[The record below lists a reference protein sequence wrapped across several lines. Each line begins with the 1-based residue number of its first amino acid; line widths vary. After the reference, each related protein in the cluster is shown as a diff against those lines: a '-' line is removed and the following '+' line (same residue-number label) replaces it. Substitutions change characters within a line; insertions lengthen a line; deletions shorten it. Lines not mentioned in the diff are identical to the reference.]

1 MIPQHLQPKRKTS
14 RSFSFSFSS
23 LFRSWYGLIGFLLI
37 VFLFLLPIIR
47 LVWLSISSEDG
58 ISLAMYEEVLSDFVT
73 WKTVQNTLI
82 ITVGSTIIALVI
94 GVYLL
99 GSWPMSIL
107 GGKSGSGY
115 LSSCHLLSL
124 LILQRWHGFNSLEI
138 TDRFNIFLNYYQ
150 SKHPSLICIA

>member
-58 ISLAMYEEVLSDFVT
+58 ISLAMYR
-73 WKTVQNTLI
+73 
-82 ITVGSTIIALVI
+82 GSFIRFCNMEDCTKHSNHY
-94 GVYLL
+94 G
-99 GSWPMSIL
+99 WEHDDR
-107 GGKSGSGY
+107 
-115 LSSCHLLSL
+115 SCHWGSICLD
-124 LILQRWHGFNSLEI
+124 HGLCQ
-138 TDRFNIFLNYYQ
+138 Y
-150 SKHPSLICIA
+150 